1 MAERDTLVPVGSPL
15 TPCSAGIPSCV
26 VVASLVALF
35 ALASAV
41 PLAAPDLSGYPWL
54 YLRADHPLVADE
66 ETVEII
72 VVGDVMLGRGLA
84 RDNQPFAAVTRWLAA
99 ADLTVGNLECVISS
113 EWSGRAVAENAGP
126 EPLRASP
133 SAVGQI
139 RQAGFD
145 VLGLANNHAGDLG
158 SEGLAETSSRLQS
171 AGMTTMGAGASHD
184 AALKAVIRDVRGLRL
199 AFLAFN
205 AIPGGDPVARDG
217 WTWAHWEPEQI
228 SAAVSAASEG
238 ADAVVVFVHW
248 GYEYDTRVDP
258 AQRQAAEL
266 VLKAG
271 ADLIVG
277 QHPHVVQSFEVV
289 DGKFVAY
296 SLGNFVFD
304 QWQGHTAW
312 GMVLRAFF
320 DDEGLR
326 AVQALPVKAGAR
338 PSLMTPREGRLTARR
353 LDSGLSRLVFV
364 CNQTICQRVESAGDN
379 GEHERSGLFWGGRTD
394 LTGDGIPEHVRRIR
408 ERVIVY
414 EGDREVWRSPE
425 EWRVVDLAL
434 GDPND
439 DGRSELMLALWKP
452 GLDGLES
459 PSGWQEATPRSRPF
473 IVGYRGGLYRTLWG
487 GSAVTYPIHEVE
499 LGDVDGDRVEELVVV
514 EALGDGSPKR
524 TVSVWQ
530 WHGWG
535 FSNVWRSQ
543 PGRYSDLRLGPDGAV
558 HIAIERAE
566 ECCLEAVR
574 GSNQASGLRDE
585 SWPAASSAWKGLVV
599 HD

>member
-1 MAERDTLVPVGSPL
+1 MAEGDTLVPVDSPL
-15 TPCSAGIPSCV
+15 TRCPPGIPSCV
-26 VVASLVALF
+26 VVVSLVALF
-35 ALASAV
+35 ALASVV
-41 PLAAPDLSGYPWL
+41 PLPAPDLSGYPWL

-66 ETVEII
+66 ETLEMI

-84 RDNQPFAAVTRWLAA
+84 RDNEPFAAVTPWLGA
-99 ADLTVGNLECVISS
+99 ADLTVGNLECVISG
-113 EWSGRAVAENAGP
+113 EWAGWAVAENSGP
-126 EPLRASP
+126 EPLRVSP

-139 RQAGFD
+139 QRAGFD
-145 VLGLANNHAGDLG
+145 VLGLANNHARDLG
-158 SEGLAETSSRLQS
+158 SAGLAETSSRLKS
-171 AGMTTMGAGASHD
+171 AGMATVGAGASHD
-184 AALKAVIRDVRGLRL
+184 AALRAVIRDVRGFRL

-205 AIPGGDPVARDG
+205 AIPGGGPVAPDG
-217 WTWAHWEPEQI
+217 WTEAHWDPEQI
-228 SAAVSAASEG
+228 SAAVSTASEG
-238 ADAVVVFVHW
+238 ADAVIVLVHW

-266 VLKAG
+266 LLNAG
-271 ADLIVG
+271 ADLVVG

-304 QWQGHTAW
+304 QRQGQTAW
-312 GMVLRAFF
+312 GLVLRAFF

-326 AVQALPVKAGAR
+326 AVQGLPVKAGAR
-338 PSLMTPREGRLTARR
+338 PSLMTPHEVQLTAGR

-364 CNQTICQRVESAGDN
+364 CDQTTCQRVESAGDID
-379 GEHERSGLFWGGRTD
+379 ERERSGLFWGGRTD

-459 PSGWQEATPRSRPF
+459 ASGWEEGTPRSRPF
-473 IVGYRGGLYRTLWG
+473 IVGYRGGVYRTLWG

-514 EALGDGSPKR
+514 EALGDGPSKR
-524 TVSVWQ
+524 AVSVWQ

-543 PGRYSDLRLGPDGAV
+543 PGPYSDLRLGPDGAV
-558 HIAIERAE
+558 YIAIERAE
-566 ECCLEAVR
+566 QCCLEAVR
-574 GSNQASGLRDE
+574 GSNQAPGLRDE
-585 SWPAASSAWKGLVV
+585 SWFAGSSARKGLVV
-599 HD
+599 DD